1 VSSASAATTRRF
13 DKGGEEFYDQ
23 ISALIKSARGS
34 DPDAAL
40 YWMAR
45 MIDGGVDVRYLARRI
60 IILASEEVG
69 NADPRA
75 LQVAVSAAE
84 AYERLGSPE
93 GELALAHALV
103 YIAVAPKSNAVSL
116 AWHQALSFV
125 RSDRTRPVP
134 LHLRNAPTQLM
145 KDLGYKKDYRYA
157 HDEPDAYAAGEHYF
171 PEDVPEQRWYQ
182 PVPRGLET
190 KIADKLDHLRKL
202 DRETRK
208 KDKR

>member
-1 VSSASAATTRRF
+1 
-13 DKGGEEFYDQ
+13 
-23 ISALIKSARGS
+23 
-34 DPDAAL
+34 
-40 YWMAR
+40 MAR

-60 IILASEEVG
+60 IVLASEEVG

-75 LQVAVSAAE
+75 LQVAVNAAE

-93 GELALAHALV
+93 GELALAQALV
-103 YIAVAPKSNAVSL
+103 YIAVAPKSNAVSV

-145 KDLGYKKDYRYA
+145 KELGYKKDYRYA
-157 HDEPDAYAAGEHYF
+157 HDEPDAYAAGENYF
-171 PEDVPEQRWYQ
+171 PEDIPEQRWYQ

-190 KIADKLDHLRKL
+190 RIADKLEHLREL
-202 DRETRK
+202 DEQARK
-208 KDKR
+208 TEKG